1 MVDEKKPVSTTTKT
15 IVIGLLIVV
24 SLVGVYFI
32 GRRIGYNKGFDKG
45 VGWE

>member
-1 MVDEKKPVSTTTKT
+1 MDDNKKPVSKTTKT
-15 IVIGLLIVV
+15 IVLGLLIVI

-32 GRRIGYNKGFDKG
+32 GRRTGYNKGFDKG